1 MAQEVVPFIAKPV
14 GWKRCFACKD
24 YKRHPGKMWLGYNH
38 ATHEDIMIDCP
49 QCKGTGQIEVV
60 KHYDVRTGL
69 EIDYERPDQKF
80 VYLGEESH
88 G

>member
-1 MAQEVVPFIAKPV
+1 
-14 GWKRCFACKD
+14 
-24 YKRHPGKMWLGYNH
+24 LGYNH
-38 ATHEDIMIDCP
+38 ATHEDITIDCP